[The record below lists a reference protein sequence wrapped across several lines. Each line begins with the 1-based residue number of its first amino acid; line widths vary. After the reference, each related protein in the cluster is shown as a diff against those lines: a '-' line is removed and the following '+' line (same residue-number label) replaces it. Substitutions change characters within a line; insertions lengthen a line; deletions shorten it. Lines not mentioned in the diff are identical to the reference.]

1 MGLDNGIL
9 LKVRKGK
16 YKLPKFLLRTE
27 ENSYSSF
34 GELTELKTYEIAY
47 WRKCYGLRNDILERT
62 SCKDGKNS
70 TLSIND
76 IDSIIK
82 IIFERYYTISGI
94 RSWNTPAMYNWEYF
108 PYRFREGFEILRN
121 LFYIKWFMKLHPR
134 INKHNHI
141 NYRVYFYD
149 SY

>member
-9 LKVRKGK
+9 LKVKKDK
-16 YKLPKFLLRTE
+16 YRLPKFLLKTE
-27 ENSYSSF
+27 SNSYSSS
-34 GELTELKTYEIAY
+34 GEKTELKTYEIAY
-47 WRKCYGLRNDILERT
+47 WRKCYGLRRDILERT

-94 RSWNTPAMYNWEYF
+94 KSWHTSEMYYWDYS
-108 PYRFREGFEILRN
+108 YRRFREGFETLRN
-121 LFYIKWFMKLHPR
+121 LFYIKWFMKFHPR
-134 INKHNHI
+134 ISKHNHI